1 MSFVAKADAYRA
13 DVFCGRVPACE
24 WVRLAVKRATDDRLK
39 QSEDGFPFRFDEARA
54 ERVCK
59 FISLL
64 THIQGPKAGERIVLE
79 PWQCFVLTEIFGWVW
94 KGTGTRRFKRAYLEI
109 PKGNGKTILAAG
121 IALYLMCAD
130 QEGGA
135 DVIATASSYEQ
146 ARLCLDTARNM
157 CLKDRILQSK
167 FGLNVLA
174 HKITQPKSV
183 SKLRGL
189 PAKGS
194 ATEGTSVH
202 GAVLDE
208 LHLAKT
214 RAVYDS
220 LRTATSKRP
229 QAILVC
235 ITTAGNDTAG
245 VCFEVHTHVEEILAG
260 KRVDESFWGCIW
272 SIDDGDD
279 WRAEASWRKANPN
292 WGVSVDAQGLREEI
306 GRALQLA
313 SMEEAA
319 KQKHL
324 CIWSNDK
331 GESPFLT
338 LENVRKCYDSELKDD
353 LEGEIAVGMDLAS
366 RLDLTAVVRLHAKHI
381 DGQLHYYAFCK
392 AWLPAET
399 LARAKNASYQGWAK
413 NGFLFETPG
422 NIVDLSYVEEH
433 IAATLDK
440 YITRAIVFDPLQSN
454 LLVTRLQ
461 KQKPETQEVWIEMTQ
476 SGKYFTPGMLLLEEL
491 VADGRFH
498 TNSPLLLWCLS
509 NLRCK
514 KGVTNLLFPTR
525 PKDEA
530 QKIDAAVATV
540 MALTA
545 CSNTS
550 LAESMTASVYENQ
563 DVFFV

>member
-1 MSFVAKADAYRA
+1 MTFVEKADAYRA
-13 DVFCGRVPACE
+13 DILSGKIPSCE
-24 WVRLAVKRATDDRLK
+24 WTRLAVKRATDDRAK
-39 QSEDGFPFRFDEARA
+39 QAEDGFPFTFDNAKA

-64 THIQGPKAGERIVLE
+64 THIQGPLAGERITLE
-79 PWQCFVLTEIFGWVW
+79 SWQCWVLSELFGWTW
-94 KGTGTRRFKRAYLEI
+94 KTTGTRRYRRAYLEVS
-109 PKGNGKTILAAG
+109 KGNGKTILASG
-121 IALYLMCAD
+121 IALYLMAAD
-130 QEGGA
+130 NEKGA
-135 DVIATASSYEQ
+135 DVIATASSLEQ

-157 CLKDRILQSK
+157 VLKDRVLQSK
-167 FGLNVLA
+167 FGMDVLA
-174 HKITQPKSV
+174 HKVVQAKTV

-220 LRTATSKRP
+220 LRTAASKRP
-229 QAILVC
+229 QALLFC
-235 ITTAGNDTAG
+235 ITTAGNDTSG
-245 VCFEVHTHVEEILAG
+245 VCYEVHTHVEELLLG

-272 SIDDGDD
+272 TLDDGDD
-279 WRAEASWRKANPN
+279 WRNESAWRKANPN
-292 WGVSVDAQGLREEI
+292 WGVSVDAQGLKEEA

-313 SMEEAA
+313 SMEEGF

-324 CIWSNDK
+324 CIWSGSF
-331 GESPFLT
+331 GEIPFLP
-338 LENVRKCYDSELKDD
+338 LEKVRPCYDSSLKDD
-353 LEGEIAVGMDLAS
+353 MGGEAALGMDLAS
-366 RLDLTAVVRLHAKHI
+366 RLDLTAVVRIHAKRI
-381 DGQLHYYAFCK
+381 ENELHYYAFCT

-399 LARAKNASYQGWAK
+399 VSRSKNASYQSWLKG
-413 NGFLFETPG
+413 GFLVETPG
-422 NIVDLSYVEEH
+422 SIVDLSFVEEH
-433 IAATLDK
+433 ISEVLGK
-440 YITRAIVFDPLQSN
+440 YRVRNILFDPLQSN

-461 KQKPETQEVWIEMTQ
+461 KNKPEHKDVFVEMTQ

-491 VADGRFH
+491 VADGRIH
-498 TNSPLLLWCLS
+498 TNSPLLMWCLA

-514 KGVTNLLFPTR
+514 RGVTNLLFPTR

-530 QKIDAAVATV
+530 QKIDAAVALV

-545 CSNTS
+545 CSTTALDES
-550 LAESMTASVYENQ
+550 LTKSVYE
-563 DVFFV
+563 DRPILFV